1 MNIHDMY
8 DFFQEALR
16 EVEAGE
22 MGLIPDGVNV
32 GEDMSLKM
40 SLRRGSTTEVVN
52 KYLYF
57 SVVEENNHWRKR

>member
-8 DFFQEALR
+8 DFFQERLR
-16 EVEAGE
+16 EVEEGE

-32 GEDMSLKM
+32 GEEMSLKM

-52 KYLYF
+52 KDLYF